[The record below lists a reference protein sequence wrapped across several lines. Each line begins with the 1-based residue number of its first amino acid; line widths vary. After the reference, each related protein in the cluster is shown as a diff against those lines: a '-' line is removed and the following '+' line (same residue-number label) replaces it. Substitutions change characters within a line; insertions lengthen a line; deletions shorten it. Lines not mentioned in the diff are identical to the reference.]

1 MYVYI
6 HRYTHTHIYTQ
17 IHIYTHEY
25 LKTRKIQPM
34 LIAIISAWGIVGD
47 LSIFV
52 YFYFQRYLQQYISFG
67 LFKSAYKG
75 NPNGIK

>member
-1 MYVYI
+1 
-6 HRYTHTHIYTQ
+6 
-17 IHIYTHEY
+17 
-25 LKTRKIQPM
+25 M